1 MIIWTKFVFRNNQ
14 RKLKM
19 KVNTNVYATSAV
31 GVVEKIF
38 LEIQSCN
45 FQYAKYSMGISLPW
59 FEKVKW
65 KLFIL
70 IIIAKIGVITG

>member
-1 MIIWTKFVFRNNQ
+1 
-14 RKLKM
+14 M
-19 KVNTNVYATSAV
+19 KVNTTVYASSAV

-38 LEIQSCN
+38 LEIHSCN
-45 FQYAKYSMGISLPW
+45 FQYAKYSMGMTLPW

-65 KLFIL
+65 KLFIIII